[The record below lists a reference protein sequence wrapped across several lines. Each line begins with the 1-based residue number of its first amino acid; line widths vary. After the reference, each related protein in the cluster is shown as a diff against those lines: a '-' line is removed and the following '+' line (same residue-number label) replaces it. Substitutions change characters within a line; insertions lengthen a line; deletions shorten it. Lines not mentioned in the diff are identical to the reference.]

1 MRYGIRFGEYFTYAA
16 EELPSLLSITS
27 ADFKW
32 IIAALLLSIATKPI
46 RKKLE
51 KIEPK
56 DVIKWLVKNGHLV
69 TPDCHTFFGKIS
81 HILKAKRKNK

>member
-32 IIAALLLSIATKPI
+32 IITALLLSVATKLI

-56 DVIKWLVKNGHLV
+56 DVIKWLVKKWPFSDPGLPYVLWEN
-69 TPDCHTFFGKIS
+69 KS
-81 HILKAKRKNK
+81 HIKSKKKE